1 MKKNQTTIVSNA
13 KACTWRHFD
22 NKAYSAFRSIS
33 REVRIGV
40 LAVATL
46 ASAGMAEASVAV
58 DATQVSTVSEDG
70 FSRELNE
77 LEVTGSLAPINA
89 NQAARIVTT
98 IGREEIA
105 QSAAQSVNDLL
116 KLALGVDVRQRGAF
130 GVQTDI
136 SIDGGSFDQVTILL
150 NGVNIGSPQTGHLSA
165 DFPVSINDIIRI
177 EVLEGAASRSVGGSS
192 FSGAVNIV
200 TRPDAQNHVTVNA
213 QGGR

>member
-1 MKKNQTTIVSNA
+1 MKKNQKTFVSNA

-105 QSAAQSVNDLL
+105 QSAAQSVND
-116 KLALGVDVRQRGAF
+116 
-130 GVQTDI
+130 
-136 SIDGGSFDQVTILL
+136 
-150 NGVNIGSPQTGHLSA
+150 
-165 DFPVSINDIIRI
+165 
-177 EVLEGAASRSVGGSS
+177 
-192 FSGAVNIV
+192 
-200 TRPDAQNHVTVNA
+200 
-213 QGGR
+213 

>member
-13 KACTWRHFD
+13 KVCTWRHFD

-105 QSAAQSVNDLL
+105 
-116 KLALGVDVRQRGAF
+116 
-130 GVQTDI
+130 
-136 SIDGGSFDQVTILL
+136 
-150 NGVNIGSPQTGHLSA
+150 
-165 DFPVSINDIIRI
+165 
-177 EVLEGAASRSVGGSS
+177 
-192 FSGAVNIV
+192 
-200 TRPDAQNHVTVNA
+200 
-213 QGGR
+213 